1 MNYISTNLFEKEL
14 LFEGTVIL
22 KYHIEY
28 PSIYGSIYEPN
39 IFKFNYYNQNLALTL
54 KAKIETELYR
64 EAIETYKYNKENGFP
79 VMVYEVYRSFKVT
92 FNTSNIISLYFD
104 EYTFTGGAHGN
115 TIRTS
120 QTWNL
125 PQGFMLPLNY
135 FFPRNP
141 YFMINILKKIN
152 EQIAKE
158 PEIYFENTCNLV
170 LDTFNPKSY
179 YLTPNGIVVYFQ
191 QYDIAPYAS
200 GIRTFNVS

>member
-1 MNYISTNLFEKEL
+1 MNYINTNLFEKEL

-28 PSIYGSIYEPN
+28 PNIQGSMYDP
-39 IFKFNYYNQNLALTL
+39 FSFNYYNKNLALKL
-54 KAKIETELYR
+54 KHKSETELYK

-120 QTWNL
+120 QTWNM
-125 PQGFMLPLNY
+125 PQGIMLPLNY
-135 FFPRNP
+135 FFPNNP

-152 EQIAKE
+152 EEIAKE
-158 PEIYFENTCNLV
+158 PDIYFENSCNLV

-179 YLTPNGIVVYFQ
+179 YLTTNGIVVYFQ
-191 QYDIAPYAS
+191 QYDIAPYSS

>member
-39 IFKFNYYNQNLALTL
+39 VFKFNYYNKNLALTL
-54 KAKIETELYR
+54 KNKSETELYR

-79 VMVYEVYRSFKVT
+79 VMVYEVYRNFDVT

-115 TIRTS
+115 TTRTS

-125 PQGFMLPLNY
+125 LQGFMLPLNF
-135 FFPRNP
+135 FFPNNL
-141 YFMINILKKIN
+141 YFIINILKKIN
-152 EQIAKE
+152 EEIAKE

-170 LDTFNPKSY
+170 LDTFNPRSY
-179 YLTPNGIVVYFQ
+179 YLSPKRYCRILSAIWHSTILFWN
-191 QYDIAPYAS
+191 S
-200 GIRTFNVS
+200 NL